1 MKNGYLLRDQ
11 QEKFNLKRG
20 WFVVAWRIVDE
31 NRSDLIQPWM
41 STKSEAKRIAAQ
53 CEINI
58 IGELK

>member
-1 MKNGYLLRDQ
+1 MKNGYLLKDRQ
-11 QEKFNLKRG
+11 KNFNLKRG

-31 NRSDLIQPWM
+31 NRIDLIQPWM
-41 STKSEAKRIAAQ
+41 STKSAAKRIAAQ